1 MSTSSD
7 TKATRPPLNPIQIK
21 GIDMVVR
28 GVQKKFP
35 FIIGWEKSEV
45 FDKYQTQMFI
55 NLIVDMNKLS
65 KYYNGPIKHYWVE
78 DLEQGRGDS
87 GGGTFYLENHEDIQE
102 ISFKNR
108 RGIESFINDVYVL
121 LPKQFQV
128 FVEWSGG
135 SFMFG
140 PNDEPYT
147 SVSSID
153 VHSYSLKI
161 FK

>member
-1 MSTSSD
+1 MSTSSE
-7 TKATRPPLNPIQIK
+7 TKATRAPLNPNQIK
-21 GIDMVVR
+21 GLDMVVR
-28 GVQKKFP
+28 GIRKKFP

-65 KYYNGPIKHYWVE
+65 KYYNGPIKHYWVD
-78 DLEQGRGDS
+78 DLEQGRSDS
-87 GGGTFYLENHEDIQE
+87 GGGTFYLENHEDIE
-102 ISFKNR
+102 KISLKNR
-108 RGIESFINDVYVL
+108 REIESFINDVYVL

-135 SFMFG
+135 SFMLG
-140 PNDEPYT
+140 PNDKPYT
-147 SVSSID
+147 SVSSVD
-153 VHSYSLKI
+153 VHTYSLKI